1 MMYQNGIEH
10 ALIDD
15 TVKGLVFEDSLEV
28 TGIGVNV
35 CVEMAVH
42 LKVLS

>member
-10 ALIDD
+10 AFIDD
-15 TVKGLVFEDSLEV
+15 TVKGLIFEDSLEV
-28 TGIGVNV
+28 TGIGVDV
-35 CVEMAVH
+35 CMEMLVH